1 MTVLLDG
8 SASNG
13 RKLGVASVG
22 SNPIVLLLSGFSS
35 SDGGVGVR
43 LKQNI
48 PLRDVVLFLLVS
60 LRKRGECRQLDFC
73 YDFEQ

>member
-1 MTVLLDG
+1 MTGLLDG

-43 LKQNI
+43 LKQNT
-48 PLRDVVLFLLVS
+48 PLHDVVLFRSVS
-60 LRKRGECRQLDFC
+60 LRKRGEYR
-73 YDFEQ
+73 

>member
-13 RKLGVASVG
+13 RKFGVASVG

-43 LKQNI
+43 LKRNT
-48 PLRDVVLFLLVS
+48 PLRDVVLFRLVS